1 MINFDKN
8 SVGTIMVKMQQ
19 EMGFTDAQKGQV
31 LFAFFIGYAAM
42 QIPVG
47 YLNNKFG
54 SRNLAIFSMLAVA
67 FFAVVSG
74 FGSSISFFIL
84 VRFLTGAI
92 AHSGYAPSAAKEVT
106 KLPMDKR
113 TFAQGLL
120 ISTSGVA
127 AVIIPLIISPI
138 ISQYGWKYGFFT
150 TAVMALIA
158 AAILIF
164 VLPSDKNNTN
174 QTNAQS
180 ATVTEKISLT
190 SILTDRLVLTIAG
203 TSFMLNAL
211 SYGVSSWIPSFLVM
225 DRGLNLVEQGRI
237 ASLCGGAA
245 LLAAIGGSFIVGK
258 FFYGKEKQVVACAAL
273 LSGISLLSGYF
284 AQDMTFVSLGLFFGD
299 FFAVGAFVTL
309 MSLPVKHFIGHR
321 FGPSYSIVATGGI
334 IGSAVSQWIIGAL
347 LDANNGNYFVV
358 FAYLLALGLLAAS
371 IIISLPKPKHGGA

>member
-47 YLNNKFG
+47 YLNTKCG
-54 SRNLAIFSMLAVA
+54 SRNLAIFSILAVA

-164 VLPSDKNNTN
+164 VLPSDKEK
-174 QTNAQS
+174 QTSTRVAGPK
-180 ATVTEKISLT
+180 EKIDLMT
-190 SILTDRLVLTIAG
+190 ILSDRLVLTIAG

-258 FFYGKEKQVVACAAL
+258 FFYGKEKQVVASAAL

-358 FAYLLALGLLAAS
+358 FAYLLVLGLLAAS